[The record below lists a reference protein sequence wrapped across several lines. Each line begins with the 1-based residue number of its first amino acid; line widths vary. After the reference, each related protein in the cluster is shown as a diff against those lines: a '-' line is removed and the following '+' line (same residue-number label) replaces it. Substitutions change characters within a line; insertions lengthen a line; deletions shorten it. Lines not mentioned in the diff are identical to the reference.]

1 MAVNKVP
8 ESAKLILKVEN
19 GVNSAGKTIV
29 RQHSFTGLKPDAADD
44 AVFAVGQA
52 IAGLQSHNVV
62 AIARQDENKLVNA

>member
-29 RQHSFTGLKPDAADD
+29 RQRSFTGLKPDAADAD
-44 AVFAVGQA
+44 VFAVGQA
-52 IAGLQSHNVV
+52 VAGLQSHTVV
-62 AIARQDENKLVNA
+62 AIARQDENKLLNA